1 MDSKLFVT
9 ALVKFIAGVV
19 VIGAILFISA
29 GTFDW
34 WQAWLFMGILF
45 IPMFIA
51 GIVMMFK
58 APDLLRR
65 RLNAKEE
72 EGEQQLVQKLVGLM
86 FVAVFVVAGLGRRFG
101 WLQGPAWLSWVAAV
115 VFLVAYAFYAEVMR
129 ENAYLS
135 RTIEV
140 QEGQTVVDT
149 GFYGVVRHPM
159 YSVTLVLFLV
169 MPVVLGS
176 PFALLIML
184 VYLPLIVKR
193 IKNEEAVLAENLEG
207 YAEYM
212 TRVKWR
218 LVPDVW

>member
-1 MDSKLFVT
+1 MDAKLFFT
-9 ALVKFIAGVV
+9 ALAKLLLGI
-19 VIGAILFISA
+19 VIVGALLFIPA

-34 WQAWLFMGILF
+34 WQAWLFLGILF
-45 IPMFIA
+45 IPMLIA
-51 GIVMMFK
+51 GIVMMVK
-58 APDLLRR
+58 APDLLRK
-65 RLNAKEE
+65 RLNAKEK
-72 EGEQQLVQKLVGLM
+72 EGEQQLVQRLSGLM
-86 FVAVFVVAGLGRRFG
+86 FIAAFVVAGLGVRFG
-101 WLQGPAWLSWVAAV
+101 WLQGPAWLSWVGAV
-115 VFLVAYAFYAEVMR
+115 VFIVAYAFYAEVLR

-140 QEGQTVVDT
+140 QEGQTVVDK

-184 VYLPLIVKR
+184 VYLPIIVKR
-193 IKNEEAVLAENLEG
+193 ILNEEAFLAENLEG

-212 TRVKWR
+212 ARVKWR
-218 LVPDVW
+218 LVPDIW